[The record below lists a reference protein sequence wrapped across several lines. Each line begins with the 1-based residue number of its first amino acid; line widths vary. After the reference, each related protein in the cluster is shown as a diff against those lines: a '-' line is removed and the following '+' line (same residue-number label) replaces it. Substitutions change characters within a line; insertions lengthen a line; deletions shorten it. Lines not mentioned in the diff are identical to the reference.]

1 MGVGAAQRV
10 KAVHWNVARQMVSAW
25 VLTIPCTAVMG
36 ALAFLIIRYVFF
48 ATV

>member
-10 KAVHWNVARQMVSAW
+10 KAVHWGVARQMVSAW

-36 ALAFLIIRYVFF
+36 AAAYFIITTIM
-48 ATV
+48 AAI